1 VVRGAPEKVH
11 QVQVEAMAFD
21 CEEIAI
27 QNGKPKAALYSS
39 RKFQDLIVG
48 EGENPISWGT
58 YLRLSLWYWSGWMNA
73 WKLASRHGRVFPR
86 ARDDVKMDEIGDAMV
101 MTYGM
106 AGYGARPSSGHS
118 SCVPLDVFLSQIR
131 TLIRQMNVGAQI
143 DQALVIESS
152 NARIAGALGGC
163 KYESVQVVDAD

>member
-1 VVRGAPEKVH
+1 VEHAAPEKVH

-27 QNGKPKAALYSS
+27 QNAKPKAALYSS
-39 RKFQDLIVG
+39 RKFQDPIVG
-48 EGENPISWGT
+48 EGENSISWGT
-58 YLRLSLWYWSGWMNA
+58 YLRLSLWWMNG
-73 WKLASRHGRVFPR
+73 WKVASRHGRVFPR
-86 ARDDVKMDEIGDAMV
+86 ARDDVKMDEIGDAMM

-106 AGYGARPSSGHS
+106 AGYGARPSSGS
-118 SCVPLDVFLSQIR
+118 SYVPVYVLLLRPQ
-131 TLIRQMNVGAQI
+131 TLILQMNVGAQI
-143 DQALVIESS
+143 DQVVVIESS